1 MSHNPAVIK
10 SKEKDKAALAFSMY
24 FRITIQQRKRAS
36 PHIKVKNKRLH
47 MVKHGLV
54 VLLI

>member
-1 MSHNPAVIK
+1 MVLFVNKRQTKSLPRMSHNPAVIK

-36 PHIKVKNKRLH
+36 PHIKVKK
-47 MVKHGLV
+47 
-54 VLLI
+54 